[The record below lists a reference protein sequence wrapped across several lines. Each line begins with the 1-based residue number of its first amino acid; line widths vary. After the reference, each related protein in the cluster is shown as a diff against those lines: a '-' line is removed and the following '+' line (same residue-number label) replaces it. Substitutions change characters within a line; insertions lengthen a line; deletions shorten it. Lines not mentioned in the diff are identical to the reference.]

1 MLDFNWP
8 GFTFMLDF
16 DLPDLSFVLDFDLP
30 GLSFVLD
37 FDWPGLVLLSKILRK
52 HALLMVSLGRR
63 MNKP

>member
-16 DLPDLSFVLDFDLP
+16 DLPDLSFVLDFD
-30 GLSFVLD
+30 
-37 FDWPGLVLLSKILRK
+37 WPDLVLLSKILRK
-52 HALLMVSLGRR
+52 HALLVVSLGRR